1 MSESPKKKIPAKNA
15 AESQPADSC
24 WEKVYP
30 ATFKNREAEAIAA
43 RNGKTTPGS
52 SGGRNTNQPRVGLAL
67 SGGGIRSA
75 TFCLGV
81 LQQMA
86 RTSVKVGR
94 SGKVSLLRQVDY
106 LSTVSGGGYI
116 GSFLGTLFVRS
127 HSLAQVEARGKE
139 PDGEPDTTPAE
150 HVEACLS
157 DTRSEPLKWLR
168 ENGRY
173 LAPNGTGDLLT
184 AGAVHL
190 RNWISVAVVV
200 ALTLLPL
207 FLLLFPLAHL
217 VGLSSYVKESLH
229 TCFARPEGA
238 FWWWSPAW
246 VFVGLAGI
254 ATVATGGAYW
264 LVFTSS
270 TQTTAR
276 TRPLR
281 ILRLV
286 AFIAP
291 WPVLWVAGI
300 LTEGSYT
307 PIAAGLTITAVLAVA
322 LYLGARWRSGA
333 LKMSPTPDN
342 LRKIRNRL
350 ARWSKGALAVLLATV
365 VYALVDSLG
374 QSVYVSLHE
383 RGFGRTIF
391 FIATGLAV
399 LLPAVR
405 AIWSRASET
414 KEGQRR
420 KLPISVVATL
430 ISVTLFLLFLVNV
443 NLLAQGL
450 AWGWAAPT
458 AGETL
463 LETSWLIA
471 VLALG
476 ISVLLAWAG
485 SHLAFLNATTS
496 NTLYGARLA
505 RAYLG
510 ATNPVRHQAGAFNVT
525 EPMPGDDLELS
536 AYKPHEWG
544 GPLHLINVTFN
555 ETISS
560 KSNLENRDRQGMAFT
575 VGPAGLSAGRQYHAT
590 WKEDIGKV
598 IEPVATESRRTF
610 EMFPESGA
618 VEDLT
623 LARWASISGAAFGT
637 GLGGRTSFGL
647 SLLAGLANIR
657 LGYWWDSGIEPEAH
671 FDEGDTQRGVMR
683 RNPDR
688 WFARFF
694 PTQSYLFDEWFANFH
709 GPRRRHW
716 YFSDG
721 GHFENTAVYELLRRR
736 VRHIVCCDCG
746 ADPDYRFAD
755 LANLT
760 RKARIDFGAEIRFV
774 SRNELVAACDTQKV
788 DLPQEAGKS
797 IDSPDTFCRAGSEEK
812 RPKPHALLAV
822 VRYPASTSTEPT
834 HSLILFLKPAL
845 SGDEPVDLREY
856 QARHSAFPQEPTSD
870 QFFNEAQ
877 WESYRKLGEHT
888 AQNLFGE
895 SSSGPFWFTKLDPE
909 KFL

>member
-1 MSESPKKKIPAKNA
+1 MSELPKKKIPAKKTV
-15 AESQPADSC
+15 ESRPGDSP

-30 ATFKNREAEAIAA
+30 ATFRNREAEAIAA
-43 RNGKTTPGS
+43 RNGKAKPGS
-52 SGGRNTNQPRVGLAL
+52 SGARNTKQPGVGLAL

-81 LQQMA
+81 LQEMA
-86 RTSVKVGR
+86 RTSVKIGR
-94 SGKVSLLRQVDY
+94 SGKTSLLRQVDY

-127 HSLAQVEARGKE
+127 HSLAQVEAQGKE
-139 PDGEPDTTPAE
+139 TETAPDTKPVE

-157 DTRSEPLKWLR
+157 DNRSEPLKWLR

-217 VGLSSYVKESLH
+217 VGLSGYVKECLH
-229 TCFARPEGA
+229 VCFARPEKA

-246 VFVGLAGI
+246 GFVGLAGI
-254 ATVATGGAYW
+254 ATLAAGAAYW
-264 LVFTSS
+264 FVFTSS
-270 TQTTAR
+270 TQNASKTK
-276 TRPLR
+276 PLR
-281 ILRLV
+281 IVRLV

-291 WPVLWVAGI
+291 WPVLWVAGFI
-300 LTEGSYT
+300 TDGSYT
-307 PIAAGLTITAVLAVA
+307 PIAAALTIIAVLALVF
-322 LYLGARWRSGA
+322 YLAARWRSEA
-333 LKMSPTPDN
+333 LKMSPTPET

-350 ARWSKGALAVLLATV
+350 ARWSKGALAILLATV
-365 VYALVDSLG
+365 VYALVDSMG
-374 QSVYVSLHE
+374 QSLYVSLYE
-383 RGFGRTIF
+383 RGFAGTIYL
-391 FIATGLAV
+391 IATGLAV

-405 AIWSRASET
+405 AVWRRASET
-414 KEGQRR
+414 PEGKRR
-420 KLPISVVATL
+420 NLPIGVMATV
-430 ISVTLFLLFLVNV
+430 IAGTLFLLFLVNV

-450 AWGWAAPT
+450 AWGWTMPAE
-458 AGETL
+458 GETL
-463 LETSWLIA
+463 LQTSWVIA
-471 VLALG
+471 LLALI
-476 ISVLLAWAG
+476 ISVQLAWAG
-485 SHLAFLNATTS
+485 SHLAFLNATS
-496 NTLYGARLA
+496 GNTLYGARLA

-525 EPMPGDDLELS
+525 EPVPGDDLELS
-536 AYKPHEWG
+536 SYKPHEWG

-555 ETISS
+555 ETISA

-575 VGPAGLSAGRQYHAT
+575 VGPAGLSVGRQFHAT
-590 WKEDIGKV
+590 WKNDIGKA
-598 IEPVATESRRTF
+598 IDPVATGSRRPF

-657 LGYWWDSGIEPEAH
+657 LGYWWDSGIEPETH
-671 FDEGDTQRGVMR
+671 FAEGDSQRR
-683 RNPDR
+683 ETRHDTDH

-694 PTQSYLFDEWFANFH
+694 PAQSYLFDEWFANFH

-721 GHFENTAVYELLRRR
+721 GHFENSAAYELLRRR

-746 ADPDYRFAD
+746 ADPEYRFAD

-774 SRNELVAACDTQKV
+774 SRNELVAACEAQNV
-788 DLPQEAGKS
+788 ELPQEAGRS
-797 IDSPDTFCRAGSEEK
+797 IDSPETFSRTASEEK

-822 VRYPASTSTEPT
+822 VRYPAPTSTEPS

-856 QARHSAFPQEPTSD
+856 QARHSSFPQEPTSD

-895 SSSGPFWFTKLDPE
+895 STAAPFWFTKLDPE
-909 KFL
+909 KF